1 MKYSIG
7 FATILILVD
16 TIVETV
22 EDDIGAN
29 RVSDAW
35 KEYYDNIGADR
46 VNDAWEDY
54 YKDPLDDANDRES
67 SPISSLSSYISSSY
81 TPSFDDASQNILPS
95 DNIVSLYQ
103 IKTLTIYLP
112 ILLRNKNSTNSKF
125 IFHQMLNFSL

>member
-7 FATILILVD
+7 FATILIFVD

-54 YKDPLDDANDRES
+54 YKDPLDDTNDREY

-81 TPSFDDASQNILPS
+81 TTSFDDTSKNIFPS
-95 DNIVSLYQ
+95 DNIVSLYRKRVQ
-103 IKTLTIYLP
+103 YTGRFL
-112 ILLRNKNSTNSKF
+112 
-125 IFHQMLNFSL
+125 

>member
-7 FATILILVD
+7 FATILIFVD

-81 TPSFDDASQNILPS
+81 TPSFDDASQNIFPS
-95 DNIVSLYQ
+95 DNIVSLLQKRVQYTFRLE
-103 IKTLTIYLP
+103 IKTLQIVNVYFT
-112 ILLRNKNSTNSKF
+112 KC
-125 IFHQMLNFSL
+125 

>member
-7 FATILILVD
+7 FATILIFVD

-54 YKDPLDDANDRES
+54 YKDPLDDTNDREY

-81 TPSFDDASQNILPS
+81 TTSFDDTSQNIFPS

-103 IKTLTIYLP
+103 NRVQYTCRFLY
-112 ILLRNKNSTNSKF
+112 
-125 IFHQMLNFSL
+125 